1 MSRHPFLTI
10 SSRMPRK
17 WNEFFLLIPMTKK
30 RDVFEAK
37 LWLTHVPELQP
48 RPPSVY
54 SCCNSAGIFPH
65 SYGNVLGLIE
75 RSQLGFG
82 VRRKWY
88 TSKYLCS
95 NGKPSITTEL
105 ASHDIN
111 FTPNRAK
118 NVLLPQASLSPAK
131 DAREMRGW
139 WVLCQAKTI
148 KLSQSCSAKNRGM
161 DEHKK
166 MLKMSQMRRQK

>member
-1 MSRHPFLTI
+1 MVNTRARTATPT
-10 SSRMPRK
+10 
-17 WNEFFLLIPMTKK
+17 
-30 RDVFEAK
+30 
-37 LWLTHVPELQP
+37 
-48 RPPSVY
+48 PSVY

-118 NVLLPQASLSPAK
+118 NVLLPPKLHYHQQKTQEKCEDDEFYAK
-131 DAREMRGW
+131 
-139 WVLCQAKTI
+139 
-148 KLSQSCSAKNRGM
+148 
-161 DEHKK
+161 
-166 MLKMSQMRRQK
+166 QKP